1 MLNDD
6 FENIEA
12 EEYKEQEMLCPRI
25 QGCLAAKFRNKLL
38 QFY

>member
-1 MLNDD
+1 MLNGD

-12 EEYKEQEMLCPRI
+12 KEYKEQEKLCPRI
-25 QGCLAAKFRNKLL
+25 QDYLAAKFRNKLL